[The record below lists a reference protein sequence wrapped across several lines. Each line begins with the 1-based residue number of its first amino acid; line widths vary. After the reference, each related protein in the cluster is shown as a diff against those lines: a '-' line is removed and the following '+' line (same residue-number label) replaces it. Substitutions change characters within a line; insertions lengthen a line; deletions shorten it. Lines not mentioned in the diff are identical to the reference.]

1 MPCVFPE
8 ELFNW
13 LYALNI
19 MLNVYKL
26 EYVFI
31 SYIYC
36 GWRCGCTCTYQVRLY
51 MVNDRMHNIG
61 DT

>member
-1 MPCVFPE
+1 
-8 ELFNW
+8 
-13 LYALNI
+13 

-31 SYIYC
+31 SCIYY
-36 GWRCGCTCTYQVRLY
+36 GWRYGCTSKYQVRLY
-51 MVNDRMHNIG
+51 MVNDRMHSIG